1 MTKKAGELAREVE
14 ELKRVVKSKDLM
26 IMQLEEEA
34 EEKVKE
40 MRDGFADAR
49 RKLVQEIEER
59 LNRELQEKGEF

>member
-26 IMQLEEEA
+26 IMQLEEES

-40 MRDGFADAR
+40 MRDGFSDAR
-49 RKLVQEIEER
+49 KKLVQEIEER
-59 LNRELQEKGEF
+59 LNR